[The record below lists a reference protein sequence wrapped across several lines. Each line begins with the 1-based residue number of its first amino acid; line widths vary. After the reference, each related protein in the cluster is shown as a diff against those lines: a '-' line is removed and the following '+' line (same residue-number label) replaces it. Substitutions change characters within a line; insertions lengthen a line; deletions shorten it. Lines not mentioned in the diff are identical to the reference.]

1 MFTMI
6 ASRSNK
12 FLVGINTLLGGV
24 LVVSTIVVGTITLNI
39 SYPLH
44 VNPSIF
50 LRDMAFLC
58 TTLTIVAFSVWF
70 NPGTLIASS
79 LLLLCYAAYIC
90 LAFYRG
96 EGDNTDYEHVGNT
109 VVSNK
114 KSIQDRRHS
123 IIGGGEDGDEEEG
136 DQCHRCMSQLDG
148 WYELLEYPVRIIQ
161 HCTIP
166 LLVDNESNQYLWRT
180 FRWAYPVCVPSLLAV
195 WLSTSDFASNMAR
208 YGSIALC
215 LIIAVVLA
223 LCILYLPPPMETPIL
238 PMPSDRWGD
247 FPGNGHRHS
256 TLAHLQRI
264 SLFTWL
270 FVAFCSC
277 IIWIDLTA
285 NILVATLSLAGDRMG
300 IPREFLGLT
309 VLAWGNSVGDC
320 ITDNALAR
328 QGRGL
333 MALSGC
339 YGGPLFNVLV
349 GLGIAVLLN
358 AISGGTFVFSAEDQD
373 GIRSIW
379 TAEYAVQSLLLS
391 IVFLY
396 VVFLTTTA
404 MVHYSDYVLTGHTG
418 LALICLYLCYSACQC
433 ALLYVE
439 RES

>member
-1 MFTMI
+1 MI
-6 ASRSNK
+6 ASRSTK

-39 SYPLH
+39 SYQLH
-44 VNPSIF
+44 VNPTVF
-50 LRDMAFLC
+50 LRDMAFLIA
-58 TTLTIVAFSVWF
+58 TLTIVTFAVWF
-70 NPGTLIASS
+70 NPGTLIVSG
-79 LLLLCYAAYIC
+79 LLLFCYGIYIG

-96 EGDNTDYEHVGNT
+96 DGDNVEYEPMGHT
-109 VVSNK
+109 SMK
-114 KSIQDRRHS
+114 QSMQDRRQS
-123 IIGGGEDGDEEEG
+123 LIGGGEEDEDEHT
-136 DQCHRCMSQLDG
+136 DQCHRCMSQLG
-148 WYELLEYPVRIIQ
+148 IWYELVEYPVRVVQ

-180 FRWAYPVCVPSLLAV
+180 FRWAYPVCVPALLAV
-195 WLSTSDFASNMAR
+195 WLSTSDFASSLEK

-215 LIIAVVLA
+215 LLIAVVLA
-223 LCILYLPPPMETPIL
+223 LCILYLPAPMETPVM

-256 TLAHLQRI
+256 TVARLQRI

-285 NILVATLSLAGDRMG
+285 NTLVAALSLAGDRMG

-349 GLGIAVLLN
+349 GLGVAVLLN
-358 AISGGTFVFSAEDQD
+358 IISGGTTVFSEDDISRGVTQYPAP
-373 GIRSIW
+373 S
-379 TAEYAVQSLLLS
+379 
-391 IVFLY
+391 
-396 VVFLTTTA
+396 
-404 MVHYSDYVLTGHTG
+404 
-418 LALICLYLCYSACQC
+418 
-433 ALLYVE
+433 
-439 RES
+439 